1 MGDQTQGC
9 RGKAGIWA
17 GITGLVVA
25 VFLMVVAHEPFYV
38 AVFLGLLTVL
48 LFGAFLIWAF
58 CSGTGAPGS
67 ADGTGAERNIARKP
81 DPMPS
86 PSDLE
91 APVSAFNPQSPEGEA
106 AHKQAE
112 VAAPDASVP
121 AETQPALA
129 SASTPAAVMSAPAP
143 AQDEAPSKPAPA
155 KAESASTP
163 AATAKPKAAAKPAA
177 EKKAAAKKTAA
188 EKPAAEKKTA
198 AKKPA
203 AAKAAKPKASATAP
217 AQAADGAA
225 QKPKGLKA
233 PRAAGADDLT
243 KIEGIGPKLA
253 ETLNGW
259 GVYHFDQ
266 IAKWGANEIA
276 YADTNVPRFKGRCTR
291 DKWVAQAKIIV
302 EEGMDAFLERAKTND
317 Y

>member
-1 MGDQTQGC
+1 MERLMGDQTQGC

-121 AETQPALA
+121 AETQPA
-129 SASTPAAVMSAPAP
+129 P

-225 QKPKGLKA
+225 QKPKGLEA

>member
-17 GITGLVVA
+17 GITGLVVM
-25 VFLMVVAHEPFYV
+25 VFLMVVAHETFFG
-38 AVFLGLLTVL
+38 AFFLGLLTFL
-48 LFGAFLIWAF
+48 LFGSFLLWAF
-58 CSGTGAPGS
+58 CSGAGAPGS
-67 ADGTGAERNIARKP
+67 ADGTGAARNVTRKP

-91 APVSAFNPQSPEGEA
+91 APVSAFKAQSPEGEA

-112 VAAPDASVP
+112 VAAPDAPVP
-121 AETQPALA
+121 TKTQPAVPSE
-129 SASTPAAVMSAPAP
+129 SAPVAVMSAPAP
-143 AQDEAPSKPAPA
+143 AEAEAPAKPAPA
-155 KAESASTP
+155 KAEAASKP
-163 AATAKPKAAAKPAA
+163 AAKKAAAKPKSAAKPA
-177 EKKAAAKKTAA
+177 EKKPAAKKAI
-188 EKPAAEKKTA
+188 EKKPA

-203 AAKAAKPKASATAP
+203 AAKAAKPKETAP
-217 AQAADGAA
+217 AQSADGAG
-225 QKPKGLKA
+225 QKPSGLSA
-233 PRAAGADDLT
+233 PRASGADDLT

-266 IAKWGANEIA
+266 IAQWGADEVA

-291 DKWVAQAKIIV
+291 DKWVSQAKIIV
-302 EEGMDAFLERAKTND
+302 DEGMEAFLERAKTND